1 MNAGPNRM
9 KNENADLAEITTTK
23 KRQVTIFQTR
33 LSPQP
38 QKKNQNETVA
48 P

>member
-23 KRQVTIFQTR
+23 KGRSQFFRPVPNPKRKIKMKR
-33 LSPQP
+33 
-38 QKKNQNETVA
+38 
-48 P
+48 